1 MDSGRGGW
9 GGGGLRRQV
18 DFRVV
23 PNLKAWNRAY
33 SMENVLVELRR
44 EMTLVHNRKLAQPAE
59 GTSFE

>member
-1 MDSGRGGW
+1 
-9 GGGGLRRQV
+9 LRRQV